1 MTWKPGQKLQRGKYT
16 IEKALG
22 QGGFGIT
29 YLVKDKQG
37 NPLVIKTLNDYLQ
50 RQYDF
55 AKFQQDFLNE
65 ALRLAKFRHPHIV
78 RVDEVIQEGELW
90 GMVMEYIDGE
100 DLAHR
105 VWDQGVLP
113 ESEALRYI
121 QQIGEALTLVHNSGL
136 LHRDIK
142 PLNIMLRKSQSEAVL
157 IDFGIAREFTPNLT
171 QTHTQSLS
179 DGFAPIEQYDWRAKR
194 GAYTDV
200 YALAA
205 TLYSLLTGEM
215 PMPSPVRAFGTPL
228 EPPQQ
233 LNSKISD
240 RVNQAILKGMTM
252 KPEERP
258 QSVAEW
264 LVMLG
269 SSNIMPGLS
278 PADYSKLRDVLAV
291 GKWIEA
297 DQETAALMLKASGRE
312 GWLRVADIEKFPVQE
327 LRTIDQ
333 LWREY
338 SSDRF
343 GLSVQKRIWQGIV
356 DTQKTEWK
364 AWCSFG
370 DAIGWRVKG
379 NWLAH
384 SSLNFTPEAPKGEL
398 PALVVSDSFALRH
411 QESVVSLLS
420 RKDFYTM
427 MAANC

>member
-1 MTWKPGQKLQRGKYT
+1 MAWKSGQKLQRGKYT
-16 IEKALG
+16 IEKELG

-29 YLVKDKQG
+29 YLIKDKQG
-37 NPLVIKTLNDYLQ
+37 HQLVVKTLNEWLQ

-55 AKFQQDFLNE
+55 ENFQQDFLNE

-90 GMVMEYIDGE
+90 GMIMEYIDGE

-105 VWDQGVLP
+105 VCQQGALP

-121 QQIGEALTLVHNSGL
+121 QQIGEALTLIHNNGL

-142 PLNIMLRKSQSEAVL
+142 PLNIMLRKSQLEAVL

-205 TLYSLLTGEM
+205 TLYALVTGEM
-215 PMPSPVRAFGTPL
+215 PMPSPVRAFGTAL
-228 EPPQQ
+228 EQPKHINP
-233 LNSKISD
+233 KISD
-240 RVNQAILKGMTM
+240 RVNQGILQGMAM

-264 LVMLG
+264 LGMLSG
-269 SSNIMPGLS
+269 SKIIPRLS
-278 PADYSKLRDVLAV
+278 PTDYDKLRNLLAV
-291 GKWIEA
+291 GKWQEA
-297 DQETAALMLKASGRE
+297 DQETAALMLKSSGRE
-312 GWLRVADIEKFPVQE
+312 SWLRVADIAALSTQE
-327 LRTIDQ
+327 LRIIDQ
-333 LWREY
+333 LWREF
-338 SSDRF
+338 SNDQF
-343 GLSVQKRIWQGIV
+343 GLSIQQQIWHNVV
-356 DTQKTEWK
+356 DSHKNEWK
-364 AWCSFG
+364 AWCCFS
-370 DAIGWRVKG
+370 DRVGWRSKG
-379 NWLAH
+379 NWLSH
-384 SSLNFTPEAPKGEL
+384 SSLNFSKNAPEGQL

-411 QESVVSLLS
+411 QEAVLALLS
-420 RKDFYTM
+420 RHDL
-427 MAANC
+427 

>member
-1 MTWKPGQKLQRGKYT
+1 MAWKLGQKLQHGKYT

-37 NPLVIKTLNDYLQ
+37 NQLVVKTLNDWLQ

-78 RVDEVIQEGELW
+78 RVDEVIQEGDVW

-105 VWDQGVLP
+105 VWHQGVLP
-113 ESEALRYI
+113 EPEALRYI
-121 QQIGEALTLVHNSGL
+121 QQIGEALTLVHNNGL

-142 PLNIMLRKSQSEAVL
+142 PLNIMLRKSRGEAVL

-194 GAYTDV
+194 GAYSDV

-215 PMPSPVRAFGTPL
+215 PIPSPVRVYGTSL
-228 EPPQQ
+228 EPPKQ

-240 RVNQAILKGMTM
+240 RVNQGILQGMAI
-252 KPEERP
+252 KPEDRP

-264 LVMLG
+264 LAILG
-269 SSNIMPGLS
+269 RSKVTPGLS
-278 PADYSKLRDVLAV
+278 PDDYSKLRNLLAV
-291 GKWIEA
+291 GKWQEA
-297 DQETAALMLKASGRE
+297 DKETAALMLKASGRE
-312 GWLRVADIEKFPVQE
+312 GWLRVADIETFPAQE

-343 GLSVQKRIWQGIV
+343 GLSMQKRIWQNVV
-356 DTQKTEWK
+356 DTHKTAWK
-364 AWCSFG
+364 AWCCFG
-370 DAIGWRVKG
+370 DKIGWRVKG

-384 SSLNFTPEAPKGEL
+384 SSLNFTPQAPEGEL
-398 PALVVSDSFALRH
+398 PSLVVSNNFALRH

-420 RKDFYTM
+420 RQDL
-427 MAANC
+427 